1 MKRTL
6 LYSLLL
12 LSISACTWVDL
23 EPEAEKVV
31 VLSSEEVKK
40 CKLLG
45 STNVS
50 VKYEVGGFGRD
61 VKQMTGELEILA
73 RNEASKL
80 QGDAVVAA
88 SEIEKGKQKYN
99 IYRCRPQ

>member
-6 LYSLLL
+6 LYSFILIGLT
-12 LSISACTWVDL
+12 ACTWVDL

-45 STNVS
+45 TSHVS
-50 VKYEVGGFGRD
+50 VKYEVGGFARD
-61 VKQMTGELEILA
+61 VKTMTSELETLA
-73 RNEASKL
+73 RNEATKL
-80 QGDAVVAA
+80 NGDAVVAV
-88 SEIEKGKQKYN
+88 SEIEKGKQKYSV
-99 IYRCRPQ
+99 YRCRP